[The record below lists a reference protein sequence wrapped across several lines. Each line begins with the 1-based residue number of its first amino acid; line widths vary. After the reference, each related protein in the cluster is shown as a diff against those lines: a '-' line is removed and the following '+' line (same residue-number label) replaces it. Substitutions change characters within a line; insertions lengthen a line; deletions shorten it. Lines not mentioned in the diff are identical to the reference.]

1 MINYDTVNNVICYLK
16 ENRLYDSNF
25 KLKSLDEAY
34 PNIFTDE
41 YPYIVNRMN
50 ELIDKRAKESKK
62 ISDIITDSSLKS
74 AEKTVRFCEYFPFK
88 DANNVKLEIALI
100 EMLLARKNYKELER
114 RNAIGFKSVIPLLV
128 NNHNKNYLNTLGAYL
143 GSTHIDVDN
152 FEMNPKIMH
161 KLYGEDKFIGNY
173 SNERI
178 KDEYFNIDKFDN
190 KEDIVARYAELY
202 TYEKIINMLK
212 LSGNE
217 DLIKKVIWAS
227 RIGDGFGYD
236 ILLQDKNGNEI
247 KVEVK
252 STSSRNVGYGD
263 FILSD
268 NEYNSFKSSNNDYI
282 VYKLIFDK
290 YNKYKLTDIYSYKK
304 TDPSNSKL
312 EIKNEFTNDKCEYNY
327 ITLPINNFNAK
338 ERPKQK
344 VLLVS
349 KTK

>member
-41 YPYIVNRMN
+41 YPYIINRMN

-114 RNAIGFKSVIPLLV
+114 RNAIGFNCVIPILV

-161 KLYGEDKFIGNY
+161 KLYGEDNFIGNY

-178 KDEYFNIDKFDN
+178 INDFININNLDN
-190 KEDIVARYAELY
+190 KEDIMARYAEY
-202 TYEKIINMLK
+202 YAYQNIINNGK
-212 LSGNE
+212 A
-217 DLIKKVIWAS
+217 KKVIWVS
-227 RIGDGFGYD
+227 KIGDGFGYD
-236 ILLQDKNGNEI
+236 ILFQDKDENEI

-252 STSSRNVGYGD
+252 STSSQNVRYND
-263 FILSD
+263 FILSY
-268 NEYNSFKSSNNDYI
+268 NEYKSFKYSNKDYI
-282 VYKLIFDK
+282 VYKMIFDK
-290 YNKYKLTDIYSYKK
+290 DNNYKLTGVYSYRK
-304 TDPSNSKL
+304 TDIMNNTL
-312 EIKNEFTNDKCEYNY
+312 EIKDELNNNKYEYNY
-327 ITLPINNFNAK
+327 ITLSINNGSI

-344 VLLVS
+344 VLLTS
-349 KTK
+349 YAK